1 MCGVSFIITPSRPLF
16 QWNFFPAWSI
26 IERTTG
32 RKRDRR
38 QFRCRKMERNEELE
52 YIDDFEN
59 IEEPEESEDN
69 REELEEPEEEY
80 SEGGRRRKKGR
91 KSDTKNAASVAGE
104 FLRWVIT
111 IVAAVLIAMFLNR
124 FVLINAEIPSGSMEN
139 TIMTGDK
146 LIGSDGHICFPD
158 RSGETSLSLSFR
170 MMRARTM

>member
-1 MCGVSFIITPSRPLF
+1 M
-16 QWNFFPAWSI
+16 Q
-26 IERTTG
+26 
-32 RKRDRR
+32 K
-38 QFRCRKMERNEELE
+38 KERNEELE

-104 FLRWVIT
+104 FLSWVIT

-146 LIGSDGHICFPD
+146 LIGFRWSYLF
-158 RSGETSLSLSFR
+158 SGPERGDIISLSFR

>member
-1 MCGVSFIITPSRPLF
+1 MFRGLFNLHEKLAKHF

-32 RKRDRR
+32 RKETGGNLDAE
-38 QFRCRKMERNEELE
+38 KERNEELE

-104 FLRWVIT
+104 FLSWVIT

-124 FVLINAEIPSGSMEN
+124 FVLINAEIPSGSME
-139 TIMTGDK
+139 IQ
-146 LIGSDGHICFPD
+146 S
-158 RSGETSLSLSFR
+158 
-170 MMRARTM
+170 